1 MFESLDAL
9 VAAARGRGPVRIAVA
24 APAALEVLLD
34 VGQAAALA
42 EGDVDA
48 RPADQRRRER
58 APPDAGQATG
68 SLKGDSQRVQY
79 NLIVEL
85 TDLQNTVY
93 TLMR

>member
-42 EGDVDA
+42 EGDVD
-48 RPADQRRRER
+48 R